1 MSLCWWQLVRVIF
14 LKIADVLCHPTT
26 EHTKLP
32 YALFRKYDAIIA
44 ACVLQQQPPVVS
56 QHKYIVVFCK
66 IHTKFWW
73 LHKTWTSS
81 SSQKHSTNFS
91 PLTRS
96 KYKIWALLPPD
107 FCASSW
113 TRTFVPWRFPSLF
126 SINEKTGFS
135 CKVNYDVYVVSLFV
149 VWRPFI
155 CPNGKS
161 MCK

>member
-1 MSLCWWQLVRVIF
+1 MRTFSAIQQQSILNYQ
-14 LKIADVLCHPTT
+14 
-26 EHTKLP
+26 P

-81 SSQKHSTNFS
+81 SQKHSANFS

-113 TRTFVPWRFPSLF
+113 TCTFVPWTFPSLF

-135 CKVNYDVYVVSLFV
+135 CKVNYDLYVVSLFV